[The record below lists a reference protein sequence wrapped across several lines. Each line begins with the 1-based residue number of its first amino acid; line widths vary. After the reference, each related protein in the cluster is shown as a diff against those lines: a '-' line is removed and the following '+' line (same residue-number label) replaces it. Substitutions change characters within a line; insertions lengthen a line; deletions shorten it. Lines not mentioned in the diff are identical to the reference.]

1 MYTGH
6 GIESQ
11 QDKFIAIAEGT
22 EMPLYALT
30 YGIEMVQLYF
40 DDPSATLD
48 NFNLDHS
55 IIARKQFMR
64 ISSDTKSCPLFLTT
78 LAFNNMLKTRYPPAW
93 PIMTSISFTDTF

>member
-22 EMPLYALT
+22 EMPLYAFT
-30 YGIEMVQLYF
+30 YGIEMVQFYF
-40 DDPSATLD
+40 EDPSATLD

-55 IIARKQFMR
+55 IIARKHAQTVANLIASEARMNDHSFEHEEKVYENLIR
-64 ISSDTKSCPLFLTT
+64 HEELSTISY
-78 LAFNNMLKTRYPPAW
+78 N
-93 PIMTSISFTDTF
+93 TSF